1 MFRNLTS
8 QGFSNL
14 VWSLGKARF
23 HNATA
28 QTALVQRLTE
38 KLLADDPERV
48 IQVRPPPPPRP
59 RTKWTRRVPHPVLI
73 GHAAPLTPYP
83 PPPLARACTHAARC
97 CAPPWQGARLP
108 PPAPPRPARGSPPRG
123 GASWSRST
131 SFPTPSR
138 GPLTPNSNPTVADF
152 VF

>member
-48 IQVRPPPPPRP
+48 IQVRPPPPPP
-59 RTKWTRRVPHPVLI
+59 ALVLS
-73 GHAAPLTPYP
+73 GHAASLTQY
-83 PPPLARACTHAARC
+83 
-97 CAPPWQGARLP
+97 
-108 PPAPPRPARGSPPRG
+108 
-123 GASWSRST
+123 
-131 SFPTPSR
+131 
-138 GPLTPNSNPTVADF
+138 
-152 VF
+152 

>member
-1 MFRNLTS
+1 MAHAAATMKRNDTALYEALVGRVVEDTPPPSPLPYNVDTSRPSLRTNWTRLVPFPHEQTEMFRNLTS

-48 IQVRPPPPPRP
+48 IQVRPPPPAL
-59 RTKWTRRVPHPVLI
+59 VLS
-73 GHAAPLTPYP
+73 GHAASLTPY
-83 PPPLARACTHAARC
+83 
-97 CAPPWQGARLP
+97 
-108 PPAPPRPARGSPPRG
+108 
-123 GASWSRST
+123 
-131 SFPTPSR
+131 
-138 GPLTPNSNPTVADF
+138 
-152 VF
+152 